1 MNNNILKRLTRQYN
15 FADNLKKMNNQIIVW
30 VLRIVPA
37 AIMLQTLFFKFTG
50 AVESIYIFSQLG
62 LEPIGRYGSGVAELI
77 AGTLLLIPRY
87 SVWGAALAL
96 GVMGG
101 AILAHLFVLG
111 IEVMDDGGQLFYMA
125 LITAVCSAVIL
136 FLNKQFVFDT
146 LKGFLS

>member
-1 MNNNILKRLTRQYN
+1 M
-15 FADNLKKMNNQIIVW
+15 W

-50 AVESIYIFSQLG
+50 AAESIYIFSKLG
-62 LEPIGRYGSGVAELI
+62 LEPVGRYGSGVAELI

-101 AILAHLFVLG
+101 AILSHLFVLG

-125 LITAVCSAVIL
+125 LITAACSAVIL
-136 FLNKQFVFDT
+136 FLNRQFVFDT
-146 LKGFLS
+146 IKGFLS

>member
-1 MNNNILKRLTRQYN
+1 
-15 FADNLKKMNNQIIVW
+15 MNNQIIVW
-30 VLRIVPA
+30 ILRIVPA

-50 AVESIYIFSQLG
+50 AAESIYIFSQLG

>member
-1 MNNNILKRLTRQYN
+1 M
-15 FADNLKKMNNQIIVW
+15 W

-50 AVESIYIFSQLG
+50 AAESIYIFSKLG

-125 LITAVCSAVIL
+125 LITAACSAVIL
-136 FLNKQFVFDT
+136 FLNKQFIFDT

>member
-1 MNNNILKRLTRQYN
+1 
-15 FADNLKKMNNQIIVW
+15 MNNQIIVW
-30 VLRIVPA
+30 ILRIVPA

-50 AVESIYIFSQLG
+50 AAESIYIFSQLG

-125 LITAVCSAVIL
+125 LITAACSAVIL

>member
-1 MNNNILKRLTRQYN
+1 M
-15 FADNLKKMNNQIIVW
+15 W

-50 AVESIYIFSQLG
+50 AAESIYIFSKLG

-125 LITAVCSAVIL
+125 LITAACSAIIL
-136 FLNKQFVFDT
+136 FLNRQFVFDT

>member
-1 MNNNILKRLTRQYN
+1 
-15 FADNLKKMNNQIIVW
+15 MNNQIIMW

-50 AVESIYIFSQLG
+50 AAESIYIFSQLG

>member
-1 MNNNILKRLTRQYN
+1 M
-15 FADNLKKMNNQIIVW
+15 W

-77 AGTLLLIPRY
+77 ASTLLLIPRY

-111 IEVMDDGGQLFYMA
+111 IEILGDGGQLFYMA
-125 LITAVCSAVIL
+125 LKIGRAHV
-136 FLNKQFVFDT
+136 
-146 LKGFLS
+146 

>member
-1 MNNNILKRLTRQYN
+1 M
-15 FADNLKKMNNQIIVW
+15 W

-50 AVESIYIFSQLG
+50 AAESIYIFSKLG

-77 AGTLLLIPRY
+77 AGILLLIPRY
-87 SVWGAALAL
+87 SVWGAAMAL

-101 AILAHLFVLG
+101 AIMAHFFVLG

-125 LITAVCSAVIL
+125 LITAACSAIIL
-136 FLNKQFVFDT
+136 FLNRQFVFDT

>member
-1 MNNNILKRLTRQYN
+1 M
-15 FADNLKKMNNQIIVW
+15 W

-50 AVESIYIFSQLG
+50 AAESIYIFSKLG

-101 AILAHLFVLG
+101 AILSHLFVLG

-125 LITAVCSAVIL
+125 LITAACSAVIL
-136 FLNKQFVFDT
+136 FLNRQFVFDT
-146 LKGFLS
+146 IKGFLS